1 VVREVP
7 EAGEVVS
14 EPTFDTMTAE
24 EVDEAIK
31 IVADLAH
38 AGGPCP
44 CPSLT
49 FNSRQRAERL
59 MQRFWE
65 RRRKEKRRTG

>member
-1 VVREVP
+1 M
-7 EAGEVVS
+7 S

-38 AGGPCP
+38 AGGPSP
-44 CPSLT
+44 CFSLT
-49 FNSRQRAERL
+49 ANSRQRAERL
-59 MQRFWE
+59 MQRYWD
-65 RRRKEKRRTG
+65 RTRKEKRSKK